1 MKNTRTK
8 QTPIQ
13 RAMKIVTSITL
24 LAMLFVLVLAGTL
37 SGAFGVEENLVQN
50 GSIQPNVANAA
61 VAKVGAATTS
71 GTEVRL
77 ENNHNGKSN
86 VAYMLSENDFYT
98 DSNFSKP
105 NYGDT
110 TGYRG
115 WGFYSG
121 GDSGNNKNM
130 LLPVKLS
137 DEVIS
142 ALANGITIKVFLT
155 ATQRGSGKSDWG
167 TMCIYSAIP
176 SSINTEYVS
185 TGWGGHDGQWVTL
198 PDYLI
203 ANQDAAKHEWNYDVP
218 STKIGLL
225 RCWYENTATGGIET
239 HLEIITKDYKKQFVD
254 GIEKKVITE
263 NTEYKFEEVDGSNK
277 PVRWTDLPCFAVE
290 NPYGMSFFE
299 NVVTLINKNEKVIEN
314 NANIFDYNDNAKL
327 KVTGFAPTNDP
338 LIPLLNEDGEE
349 QKDKDGNII
358 MTKNPARVQ
367 EDETVLN
374 AKVFYTPD
382 KDGDIDWIIKDINDT
397 ASENHKK
404 TCLDMALMISGVPN
418 VTDQGFT
425 DADNAAALEKKF
437 FPLEQ
442 VLQQAHH
449 LFRKEYLRMW
459 EMITARI
466 NLKKGK
472 EYDFRDIDVILIRN
486 LPTDTESLTNAWLK
500 LRGLVSD
507 KSIISHLPFGLDAES
522 ELAEMDKQNQ
532 ENIQKN
538 LENMA
543 EIEEKHQPKDIN
555 GKVGD
560 ISGNMEV
567 SRPTNA
573 ENENNISKDK
583 QTNSK

>member
-1 MKNTRTK
+1 MSFVEK
-8 QTPIQ
+8 IQ
-13 RAMKIVTSITL
+13 YKDEFL
-24 LAMLFVLVLAGTL
+24 N
-37 SGAFGVEENLVQN
+37 EENINQN
-50 GSIQPNVANAA
+50 ISILWGKALPIFMHRKYLQDRFTRKYDQKDVVVALEYYISIIASGYFGGKEPQF
-61 VAKVGAATTS
+61 KVKNINETQKGILNRIFKRIF
-71 GTEVRL
+71 GE
-77 ENNHNGKSN
+77 K
-86 VAYMLSENDFYT
+86 NDPEDYQAII
-98 DSNFSKP
+98 D
-105 NYGDT
+105 YIT
-110 TGYRG
+110 TGACYG
-115 WGFYSG
+115 LVYE
-121 GDSGNNKNM
+121 NNKNE
-130 LLPVKLS
+130 
-137 DEVIS
+137 EVYANIS
-142 ALANGITIKVFLT
+142 SLNTV
-155 ATQRGSGKSDWG
+155 
-167 TMCIYSAIP
+167 AI
-176 SSINTEYVS
+176 
-185 TGWGGHDGQWVTL
+185 
-198 PDYLI
+198 
-203 ANQDAAKHEWNYDVP
+203 WNYDVP

-254 GIEKKVITE
+254 GIEKKSIAE
-263 NTEYKFEEVDGSNK
+263 NAEYNFEEVDGSNK

-299 NVVTLINKNEKVIEN
+299 NVITLINKNEKVIEN

-327 KVTGFAPTNDP
+327 KITGFSPTNDP
-338 LIPLLNEDGEE
+338 LIPLLNDKGEE

-367 EDETVLN
+367 EDEAILN

-382 KDGDIDWIIKDINDT
+382 KDGDIDWIIKNINDT

-500 LRGLVSD
+500 LRGLISD

-522 ELAEMDKQNQ
+522 ELAEIDKQNE

-538 LENMA
+538 LQQMQMLGQNKTEQDSKENSNSNDKITDLTDKQKA
-543 EIEEKHQPKDIN
+543 QKLTADNKKEQT
-555 GKVGD
+555 KVG
-560 ISGNMEV
+560 N
-567 SRPTNA
+567 
-573 ENENNISKDK
+573 K
-583 QTNSK
+583 QINKE

>member
-1 MKNTRTK
+1 MSFVEKIQYKDEFLNEANINQNISVLWGKALPIFMHRKYLQDRFTRKYEEKDVVVALEYYISIIASGYFGGKEPQFKVKNINKTQKGILNRIFK
-8 QTPIQ
+8 RI
-13 RAMKIVTSITL
+13 
-24 LAMLFVLVLAGTL
+24 
-37 SGAFGVEENLVQN
+37 FGEKNDPEDYQAIIDYIAKYNDN
-50 GSIQPNVANAA
+50 GSF
-61 VAKVGAATTS
+61 
-71 GTEVRL
+71 
-77 ENNHNGKSN
+77 
-86 VAYMLSENDFYT
+86 FY
-98 DSNFSKP
+98 DCVLD
-105 NYGDT
+105 YIT
-110 TGYRG
+110 TGAGYG
-115 WGFYSG
+115 LVYE
-121 GDSGNNKNM
+121 NKKNEI
-130 LLPVKLS
+130 VYANLS
-137 DEVIS
+137 SLNTV
-142 ALANGITIKVFLT
+142 
-155 ATQRGSGKSDWG
+155 
-167 TMCIYSAIP
+167 AI
-176 SSINTEYVS
+176 
-185 TGWGGHDGQWVTL
+185 
-198 PDYLI
+198 
-203 ANQDAAKHEWNYDVP
+203 WNYDVP

-254 GIEKKVITE
+254 GIEKKSITE
-263 NTEYKFEEVDGSNK
+263 NAEYNFEEVDGSNK
-277 PVRWTDLPCFAVE
+277 SVRWTDLPCFAVE

-299 NVVTLINKNEKVIEN
+299 NVITLINKNEKVIEN

-327 KVTGFAPTNDP
+327 KITGFSPENDP
-338 LIPLLNEDGEE
+338 LIPLTDE
-349 QKDKDGNII
+349 KGNIKTDKEGKAI
-358 MTKNPARVQ
+358 MQKNPARIQ
-367 EDETVLN
+367 EDEAILN

-466 NLKKGK
+466 NLKKSK

-500 LRGLVSD
+500 LRGLISD

-522 ELAEMDKQNQ
+522 ELAEMDKQNE

-538 LENMA
+538 LQQMQMMGQAGVEQDNKEDKQDDKVTDLTDTQKA
-543 EIEEKHQPKDIN
+543 QKLTADNKKEQT
-555 GKVGD
+555 KVG
-560 ISGNMEV
+560 N
-567 SRPTNA
+567 
-573 ENENNISKDK
+573 K
-583 QTNSK
+583 QINKE

>member
-1 MKNTRTK
+1 MSFVEK
-8 QTPIQ
+8 IQ
-13 RAMKIVTSITL
+13 YKDEFL
-24 LAMLFVLVLAGTL
+24 N
-37 SGAFGVEENLVQN
+37 EENINQNISILWGKALPIFMHRKYLQDRFTRKYDQKDVVVALEYYISIIASGYFGGKEPQFKVKNINETQKGILNRIFKRIFGEKNDPEDYQAIIDYIAKYNDN
-50 GSIQPNVANAA
+50 GSF
-61 VAKVGAATTS
+61 
-71 GTEVRL
+71 
-77 ENNHNGKSN
+77 
-86 VAYMLSENDFYT
+86 FY
-98 DSNFSKP
+98 DCVLD
-105 NYGDT
+105 YIT
-110 TGYRG
+110 TGAGYG
-115 WGFYSG
+115 LVYE
-121 GDSGNNKNM
+121 NKKNE
-130 LLPVKLS
+130 VVYANLS
-137 DEVIS
+137 SLNTV
-142 ALANGITIKVFLT
+142 
-155 ATQRGSGKSDWG
+155 
-167 TMCIYSAIP
+167 AI
-176 SSINTEYVS
+176 
-185 TGWGGHDGQWVTL
+185 
-198 PDYLI
+198 
-203 ANQDAAKHEWNYDVP
+203 WNYDVP

-254 GIEKKVITE
+254 GIEKKSITE
-263 NTEYKFEEVDGSNK
+263 NAEYNFEEVDGSNK

-299 NVVTLINKNEKVIEN
+299 NVITLINKNEKVIEN

-327 KVTGFAPTNDP
+327 KITGFSPENDP
-338 LIPLLNEDGEE
+338 LIPLTDE
-349 QKDKDGNII
+349 KGNIKTDKEGKAI
-358 MTKNPARVQ
+358 MQKNPARIQ
-367 EDETVLN
+367 EDEAILN

-500 LRGLVSD
+500 LRGLISD

-522 ELAEMDKQNQ
+522 ELAEIDKQNE

-538 LENMA
+538 LQQMQMLGQNKTEQDSKENSNSNDKITDLTDKQKA
-543 EIEEKHQPKDIN
+543 QKLTADNKKEQT
-555 GKVGD
+555 KVG
-560 ISGNMEV
+560 N
-567 SRPTNA
+567 
-573 ENENNISKDK
+573 K
-583 QTNSK
+583 QINKE

>member
-1 MKNTRTK
+1 MSFVEK
-8 QTPIQ
+8 IQ
-13 RAMKIVTSITL
+13 YKDEFL
-24 LAMLFVLVLAGTL
+24 N
-37 SGAFGVEENLVQN
+37 EENINQNISILWGKALPIFMHRKYLQDRFTRKYDQKDVVVALEYYISIIASGYFGGKEPQFKVKNINETQKGILNRIFKRIFGEKNDPEDYQAIIDYIAKYNDN
-50 GSIQPNVANAA
+50 GSF
-61 VAKVGAATTS
+61 
-71 GTEVRL
+71 
-77 ENNHNGKSN
+77 
-86 VAYMLSENDFYT
+86 FY
-98 DSNFSKP
+98 DCVLD
-105 NYGDT
+105 YIT
-110 TGYRG
+110 TGAGYG
-115 WGFYSG
+115 LVYE
-121 GDSGNNKNM
+121 NKKNE
-130 LLPVKLS
+130 VVYANLS
-137 DEVIS
+137 SLNTV
-142 ALANGITIKVFLT
+142 
-155 ATQRGSGKSDWG
+155 
-167 TMCIYSAIP
+167 AI
-176 SSINTEYVS
+176 
-185 TGWGGHDGQWVTL
+185 
-198 PDYLI
+198 
-203 ANQDAAKHEWNYDVP
+203 WNYDVP

-254 GIEKKVITE
+254 GIEKKSITE
-263 NTEYKFEEVDGSNK
+263 NAEYNFEEVDGSNK

-299 NVVTLINKNEKVIEN
+299 NVITLINKNEKVIEN

-327 KVTGFAPTNDP
+327 KITGFSPENDP
-338 LIPLLNEDGEE
+338 LIPLTDE
-349 QKDKDGNII
+349 KGNIKTDKEGKAI
-358 MTKNPARVQ
+358 MQKNPARIQ
-367 EDETVLN
+367 EDEAILN

-500 LRGLVSD
+500 LRGLISD

-522 ELAEMDKQNQ
+522 ELAEIDKQNE

-538 LENMA
+538 LQQMQMLGQNKTEQDSKENSNSNDKITDLTDKQKA
-543 EIEEKHQPKDIN
+543 QKLTADNKKEQT
-555 GKVGD
+555 KVG
-560 ISGNMEV
+560 N
-567 SRPTNA
+567 
-573 ENENNISKDK
+573 K
-583 QTNSK
+583 QIKK

>member
-1 MKNTRTK
+1 M
-8 QTPIQ
+8 
-13 RAMKIVTSITL
+13 S
-24 LAMLFVLVLAGTL
+24 FVEKVQYKDEFLN
-37 SGAFGVEENLVQN
+37 EENINQNISILWGKALPIFMHRKYLQDRFTRKYDKKDVVVALEYYISIIASGYFGGKEPQFKVKNINKTQKGILNKIFKRIFGEKNDPEDYQAIIDYIAKYNDN
-50 GSIQPNVANAA
+50 GSF
-61 VAKVGAATTS
+61 
-71 GTEVRL
+71 
-77 ENNHNGKSN
+77 
-86 VAYMLSENDFYT
+86 FY
-98 DSNFSKP
+98 DCVLD
-105 NYGDT
+105 YIT
-110 TGYRG
+110 TGACYG
-115 WGFYSG
+115 LVYE
-121 GDSGNNKNM
+121 NKYNE
-130 LLPVKLS
+130 
-137 DEVIS
+137 EVY
-142 ALANGITIKVFLT
+142 ANVSSLNTV
-155 ATQRGSGKSDWG
+155 
-167 TMCIYSAIP
+167 AI
-176 SSINTEYVS
+176 
-185 TGWGGHDGQWVTL
+185 
-198 PDYLI
+198 
-203 ANQDAAKHEWNYDVP
+203 WNYDVP
-218 STKIGLL
+218 STKVGLL

-239 HLEIITKDYKKQFVD
+239 HLEIITKDYKKQFID
-254 GIEKKVITE
+254 GVEKKAITE
-263 NTEYKFEEVDGSNK
+263 NAEYKFEEVDGSNK

-299 NVVTLINKNEKVIEN
+299 NVITLINKNEKVIEN

-327 KVTGFAPTNDP
+327 KITGFSPTNDP
-338 LIPLLNEDGEE
+338 LIPLLNDKGEE

-367 EDETVLN
+367 EDEAILN

-382 KDGDIDWIIKDINDT
+382 KDGDIDWIINDT

-404 TCLDMALMISGVPN
+404 TCIDMALMISGVPN

-459 EMITARI
+459 EMITERI

-522 ELAEMDKQNQ
+522 ELAEMDLQNQ

-538 LENMA
+538 LEQMQMMGQA
-543 EIEEKHQPKDIN
+543 EANQDNK
-555 GKVGD
+555 
-560 ISGNMEV
+560 
-567 SRPTNA
+567 
-573 ENENNISKDK
+573 ENNQDNKVTDLTEQQKSQKLTADNKKEQAKVVNK
-583 QTNSK
+583 QVNKE

>member
-1 MKNTRTK
+1 MY
-8 QTPIQ
+8 
-13 RAMKIVTSITL
+13 
-24 LAMLFVLVLAGTL
+24 
-37 SGAFGVEENLVQN
+37 E
-50 GSIQPNVANAA
+50 
-61 VAKVGAATTS
+61 
-71 GTEVRL
+71 
-77 ENNHNGKSN
+77 
-86 VAYMLSENDFYT
+86 
-98 DSNFSKP
+98 
-105 NYGDT
+105 
-110 TGYRG
+110 
-115 WGFYSG
+115 
-121 GDSGNNKNM
+121 NKNNE
-130 LLPVKLS
+130 
-137 DEVIS
+137 EVY
-142 ALANGITIKVFLT
+142 ANVSSLNTV
-155 ATQRGSGKSDWG
+155 
-167 TMCIYSAIP
+167 AI
-176 SSINTEYVS
+176 
-185 TGWGGHDGQWVTL
+185 
-198 PDYLI
+198 
-203 ANQDAAKHEWNYDVP
+203 WNYDVP

-254 GIEKKVITE
+254 GIEKKTITE
-263 NTEYKFEEVDGSNK
+263 SAEYKFEEVDGSDK

-299 NVVTLINKNEKVIEN
+299 NVITLINKNEKVIEN

-338 LIPLLNEDGEE
+338 LIPLLNENGEE
-349 QKDKDGNII
+349 QKDKQGNII
-358 MTKNPARVQ
+358 MTVNPARVQ
-367 EDETVLN
+367 EDEAVLN

-418 VTDQGFT
+418 VTDLGFT
-425 DADNAAALEKKF
+425 NADNAAALEKKF

-486 LPTDTESLTNAWLK
+486 LPTDTESLTTAWLK

-543 EIEEKHQPKDIN
+543 KTEETNQSKDIN
-555 GKVGD
+555 EKVGD

-567 SRPTNA
+567 SRPTDA
-573 ENENNISKDK
+573 KTENNISKDK
-583 QTNSK
+583 QANSK

>member
-1 MKNTRTK
+1 MSFVEK
-8 QTPIQ
+8 IQ
-13 RAMKIVTSITL
+13 YKDEFL
-24 LAMLFVLVLAGTL
+24 N
-37 SGAFGVEENLVQN
+37 EENINQNISILWGKALPIFMHRKYLQDRFTRKYDQKDVVVALEYYISIIASGYFGGKEPQFKVKNINETQKGILNRIFKRIFGEKNDPEDYQAIIDYIAKYNDN
-50 GSIQPNVANAA
+50 GSF
-61 VAKVGAATTS
+61 
-71 GTEVRL
+71 
-77 ENNHNGKSN
+77 
-86 VAYMLSENDFYT
+86 FY
-98 DSNFSKP
+98 DCVLD
-105 NYGDT
+105 YIT
-110 TGYRG
+110 TGAGYG
-115 WGFYSG
+115 LVYE
-121 GDSGNNKNM
+121 NKKNE
-130 LLPVKLS
+130 VVYANLS
-137 DEVIS
+137 SLNTV
-142 ALANGITIKVFLT
+142 
-155 ATQRGSGKSDWG
+155 
-167 TMCIYSAIP
+167 AI
-176 SSINTEYVS
+176 
-185 TGWGGHDGQWVTL
+185 
-198 PDYLI
+198 
-203 ANQDAAKHEWNYDVP
+203 WNYDVP

-254 GIEKKVITE
+254 GIEKKSITE
-263 NTEYKFEEVDGSNK
+263 NAEYNFEEVDGSNK

-299 NVVTLINKNEKVIEN
+299 NVITLINKNEKVIEN

-327 KVTGFAPTNDP
+327 KITGFSPENDP
-338 LIPLLNEDGEE
+338 LIPLTDE
-349 QKDKDGNII
+349 KGNIKTDKEGKAI
-358 MTKNPARVQ
+358 MQKNPARIQ
-367 EDETVLN
+367 EDEAILN

-500 LRGLVSD
+500 LRGLISD

-522 ELAEMDKQNQ
+522 ELAEIDKQNE

-538 LENMA
+538 LQQMQMLGQNKTEQDSKENSNSNDKITDLTDKQKTQKLTA
-543 EIEEKHQPKDIN
+543 DNKKEQT
-555 GKVGD
+555 KVG
-560 ISGNMEV
+560 N
-567 SRPTNA
+567 
-573 ENENNISKDK
+573 K
-583 QTNSK
+583 QINKE

>member
-1 MKNTRTK
+1 MSFVEK
-8 QTPIQ
+8 IQ
-13 RAMKIVTSITL
+13 YKDEFL
-24 LAMLFVLVLAGTL
+24 N
-37 SGAFGVEENLVQN
+37 EENINQNISILWGKALPIFMHRKYLQDRFTRKYEEKDVVVALEYYISIIASGYFGGKEPQFKVKNINETQKGILNRIFKRIFGEKNDPEDYQAIIDYIAKYNDN
-50 GSIQPNVANAA
+50 GSF
-61 VAKVGAATTS
+61 
-71 GTEVRL
+71 
-77 ENNHNGKSN
+77 
-86 VAYMLSENDFYT
+86 FY
-98 DSNFSKP
+98 DCVLD
-105 NYGDT
+105 YIT
-110 TGYRG
+110 TGAGYG
-115 WGFYSG
+115 LVYE
-121 GDSGNNKNM
+121 NKKNE
-130 LLPVKLS
+130 VVYANLS
-137 DEVIS
+137 SLNTV
-142 ALANGITIKVFLT
+142 
-155 ATQRGSGKSDWG
+155 
-167 TMCIYSAIP
+167 AI
-176 SSINTEYVS
+176 
-185 TGWGGHDGQWVTL
+185 
-198 PDYLI
+198 
-203 ANQDAAKHEWNYDVP
+203 WNYDVP

-254 GIEKKVITE
+254 GIEKKSITE
-263 NTEYKFEEVDGSNK
+263 NAEYNFEEVDGSNK

-299 NVVTLINKNEKVIEN
+299 NVMTLINKNEKVIEN

-327 KVTGFAPTNDP
+327 KITGFSPENDP
-338 LIPLLNEDGEE
+338 LIPLTDE
-349 QKDKDGNII
+349 KGNIKTDKEGKAI
-358 MTKNPARVQ
+358 MQKNPARIQ
-367 EDETVLN
+367 EDEAILN

-500 LRGLVSD
+500 LRGLISD

-522 ELAEMDKQNQ
+522 EIAEMDKQNE

-538 LENMA
+538 LQQMQMMEQTGVEQDNK
-543 EIEEKHQPKDIN
+543 EDKQDDKVTDLTDTQKLTTDNKKEQT
-555 GKVGD
+555 KVG
-560 ISGNMEV
+560 N
-567 SRPTNA
+567 
-573 ENENNISKDK
+573 K
-583 QTNSK
+583 QINKE

>member
-1 MKNTRTK
+1 MSFVEK
-8 QTPIQ
+8 IQ
-13 RAMKIVTSITL
+13 YKDEFL
-24 LAMLFVLVLAGTL
+24 N
-37 SGAFGVEENLVQN
+37 EENINQNISILWGKALPIFMHRKYLQDRFTRKYDQKDVVVALEYYISIIASGYFGGKEPQFKVKNINETQKGILNRIFKRIFGEKNNPDEFQAIIDYITKYNDN
-50 GSIQPNVANAA
+50 GSF
-61 VAKVGAATTS
+61 
-71 GTEVRL
+71 
-77 ENNHNGKSN
+77 
-86 VAYMLSENDFYT
+86 FY
-98 DSNFSKP
+98 DCVLD
-105 NYGDT
+105 YIT
-110 TGYRG
+110 TGAGYG
-115 WGFYSG
+115 LVYE
-121 GDSGNNKNM
+121 NKKNE
-130 LLPVKLS
+130 VVYANLS
-137 DEVIS
+137 SLNTV
-142 ALANGITIKVFLT
+142 
-155 ATQRGSGKSDWG
+155 
-167 TMCIYSAIP
+167 AI
-176 SSINTEYVS
+176 
-185 TGWGGHDGQWVTL
+185 
-198 PDYLI
+198 
-203 ANQDAAKHEWNYDVP
+203 WNYDVP

-254 GIEKKVITE
+254 GIEKKSITE
-263 NTEYKFEEVDGSNK
+263 NAEYNFEEVDGSNK

-299 NVVTLINKNEKVIEN
+299 NVITLINKNEKVIEN

-327 KVTGFAPTNDP
+327 KITGFSPENDP
-338 LIPLLNEDGEE
+338 LIPLTDE
-349 QKDKDGNII
+349 KGNIKTDKEGKAI
-358 MTKNPARVQ
+358 MQKNPARIQ
-367 EDETVLN
+367 EDEAILN

-500 LRGLVSD
+500 LRGLISD

-522 ELAEMDKQNQ
+522 ELAEIDKQNE

-538 LENMA
+538 LQQMQMLGQNKTEQDSKENSNSNDKITDLTDKQKA
-543 EIEEKHQPKDIN
+543 QKLTADNKKEQT
-555 GKVGD
+555 KVG
-560 ISGNMEV
+560 N
-567 SRPTNA
+567 
-573 ENENNISKDK
+573 K
-583 QTNSK
+583 QINKE

>member
-1 MKNTRTK
+1 MSFVEK
-8 QTPIQ
+8 IQ
-13 RAMKIVTSITL
+13 YKDEFL
-24 LAMLFVLVLAGTL
+24 N
-37 SGAFGVEENLVQN
+37 EENINQNISILWGKALPIFMHRKYLQDRFTRKYDQKDVVVALEYYISIIASGYFGGKEPQYKVQKQNETQKNILKKIFGKIFGEKNNPDEFQAIIDYITKYNDN
-50 GSIQPNVANAA
+50 GSF
-61 VAKVGAATTS
+61 
-71 GTEVRL
+71 
-77 ENNHNGKSN
+77 
-86 VAYMLSENDFYT
+86 FY
-98 DSNFSKP
+98 DCVLD
-105 NYGDT
+105 YIT
-110 TGYRG
+110 TGAGYG
-115 WGFYSG
+115 LVYE
-121 GDSGNNKNM
+121 NKKNE
-130 LLPVKLS
+130 VVYANLS
-137 DEVIS
+137 SLNTV
-142 ALANGITIKVFLT
+142 
-155 ATQRGSGKSDWG
+155 
-167 TMCIYSAIP
+167 AI
-176 SSINTEYVS
+176 
-185 TGWGGHDGQWVTL
+185 
-198 PDYLI
+198 
-203 ANQDAAKHEWNYDVP
+203 WNYDVP

-254 GIEKKVITE
+254 GIEKKSITE
-263 NTEYKFEEVDGSNK
+263 NAEYNFEEVDGSNK

-299 NVVTLINKNEKVIEN
+299 NVITLINKNEKVIEN

-327 KVTGFAPTNDP
+327 KITGFSPENDP
-338 LIPLLNEDGEE
+338 LIPLTDE
-349 QKDKDGNII
+349 KGNIKTDKEGKAI
-358 MTKNPARVQ
+358 MQKNPARIQ
-367 EDETVLN
+367 EDEAILN

-500 LRGLVSD
+500 LRGLISD

-522 ELAEMDKQNQ
+522 ELAEIDKQNE

-538 LENMA
+538 LQQMQMLGQNKTEQDSKENSNSNDKITDLTDKQKA
-543 EIEEKHQPKDIN
+543 QKLTADNKKEQT
-555 GKVGD
+555 KVG
-560 ISGNMEV
+560 N
-567 SRPTNA
+567 
-573 ENENNISKDK
+573 K
-583 QTNSK
+583 QINKE

>member
-1 MKNTRTK
+1 MT
-8 QTPIQ
+8 
-13 RAMKIVTSITL
+13 VYYITTG
-24 LAMLFVLVLAGTL
+24 ACYGLVY
-37 SGAFGVEENLVQN
+37 EN
-50 GSIQPNVANAA
+50 
-61 VAKVGAATTS
+61 
-71 GTEVRL
+71 
-77 ENNHNGKSN
+77 KSN
-86 VAYMLSENDFYT
+86 EEVYANVSSLNTVA
-98 DSNFSKP
+98 
-105 NYGDT
+105 
-110 TGYRG
+110 
-115 WGFYSG
+115 
-121 GDSGNNKNM
+121 
-130 LLPVKLS
+130 
-137 DEVIS
+137 I
-142 ALANGITIKVFLT
+142 
-155 ATQRGSGKSDWG
+155 
-167 TMCIYSAIP
+167 
-176 SSINTEYVS
+176 
-185 TGWGGHDGQWVTL
+185 
-198 PDYLI
+198 
-203 ANQDAAKHEWNYDVP
+203 WNYDVP
-218 STKIGLL
+218 STKVGLL
-225 RCWYENTATGGIET
+225 RCWYENTTTGGIET

-254 GIEKKVITE
+254 GIEKQTITE
-263 NTEYKFEEVDGSNK
+263 SSEYKFEEVDGSNK

-299 NVVTLINKNEKVIEN
+299 NVITLINKNEKVIEN

-327 KVTGFAPTNDP
+327 KVTGFSPINDP
-338 LIPLLNEDGEE
+338 LIPLVNDKGEE
-349 QKDKDGNII
+349 QKDKNGNII

-367 EDETVLN
+367 EDEAVLN

-425 DADNAAALEKKF
+425 NADNAAALEKKF

-538 LENMA
+538 LEQMSMMGQTGVNQDN
-543 EIEEKHQPKDIN
+543 K
-555 GKVGD
+555 
-560 ISGNMEV
+560 
-567 SRPTNA
+567 
-573 ENENNISKDK
+573 ENNQDNKVTDLTEQQKAQKLTADNKKEQSKVVNK
-583 QTNSK
+583 QINKE

>member
-1 MKNTRTK
+1 MSFVEK
-8 QTPIQ
+8 IQ
-13 RAMKIVTSITL
+13 YKDEFL
-24 LAMLFVLVLAGTL
+24 N
-37 SGAFGVEENLVQN
+37 EENINQNISILWGKALPIFMHRKYLQDRFTRKYDQKDVVVALEYYISIIASGYFGGKEPQFKVKNINETQKGILNRIFKRIFGEKNDPEDYQAIIDYIAKYNDN
-50 GSIQPNVANAA
+50 GSF
-61 VAKVGAATTS
+61 
-71 GTEVRL
+71 
-77 ENNHNGKSN
+77 
-86 VAYMLSENDFYT
+86 FY
-98 DSNFSKP
+98 DCVLD
-105 NYGDT
+105 YIT
-110 TGYRG
+110 TGAGYG
-115 WGFYSG
+115 LVYE
-121 GDSGNNKNM
+121 NKKNE
-130 LLPVKLS
+130 VVYANLS
-137 DEVIS
+137 SLNTV
-142 ALANGITIKVFLT
+142 
-155 ATQRGSGKSDWG
+155 
-167 TMCIYSAIP
+167 AI
-176 SSINTEYVS
+176 
-185 TGWGGHDGQWVTL
+185 
-198 PDYLI
+198 
-203 ANQDAAKHEWNYDVP
+203 WNYDVP

-254 GIEKKVITE
+254 GIEKKSITE
-263 NTEYKFEEVDGSNK
+263 NAEYNFEEVDGSNK

-299 NVVTLINKNEKVIEN
+299 NVITLINKNEKVIEN

-327 KVTGFAPTNDP
+327 KITGFSPENDP
-338 LIPLLNEDGEE
+338 LIPLTDE
-349 QKDKDGNII
+349 KGNIKTDKEGKAI
-358 MTKNPARVQ
+358 MQKNPARIQ
-367 EDETVLN
+367 EDEAILN

-500 LRGLVSD
+500 LRGLISD

-522 ELAEMDKQNQ
+522 ELAEIDKQNE

-538 LENMA
+538 LQQMQILGQNKTEQDSKENSNSNDKITDLTDKQKA
-543 EIEEKHQPKDIN
+543 QKLTADNKKEQT
-555 GKVGD
+555 KVG
-560 ISGNMEV
+560 N
-567 SRPTNA
+567 
-573 ENENNISKDK
+573 K
-583 QTNSK
+583 QINKE